1 MKKIK
6 ALTSIRFS
14 KSVALIKVFKSKG
27 ALKIVALVAVLL
39 VMMMWL
45 AGMFRHKIEAGPTQ
59 EPSPVATGPT
69 ARVEARQYP
78 IIVEQAG
85 TVRTRNEA
93 QVSSRLMAQV
103 QEVLVR
109 EGDTI
114 HGPGPDQKATILAKL
129 DDRDIQAKLQQAQ
142 AQVISVQRALGA
154 ALAQQQSAQAL
165 LQQAAADLARF
176 EKLVEAKAATQ
187 QQLEHART
195 QRDTAQAQVLAA
207 QGLVEQTRAQQVGA
221 EAAVREAQVMLS
233 FAVIEAPFDG
243 KISSKRINPGDT
255 VTPGQVL
262 FVVESPSEPQLHA
275 MVSETVA
282 LHLKVGQA
290 LPVQIDAPQRQFD
303 GVVREI
309 VPQADP
315 LTRTILVKVDL
326 PKDAGLVSGLFG
338 RLRVPIGD
346 YSTLVVAK
354 NAIRQSGQ
362 LNLVQVLEKPG
373 LPVRRFVQIG
383 PEHGSLVEVLSG
395 VQEGDEVV
403 TN

>member
-1 MKKIK
+1 MDKIK
-6 ALTSIRFS
+6 T
-14 KSVALIKVFKSKG
+14 FKGK
-27 ALKIVALVAVLL
+27 AILKLVALVAVLV

-45 AGMFRHKIEAGPTQ
+45 AGAFRNKIQAAPAR
-59 EPSPVATGPT
+59 EPPAVAVESTT
-69 ARVEARQYP
+69 RVEARQYP
-78 IIVEQAG
+78 MIVEQAG
-85 TVRTRNEA
+85 TVRTRTEA

-103 QEVLVR
+103 QEVMVR
-109 EGDTI
+109 EGDTVRGA
-114 HGPGPDQKATILAKL
+114 GPEGQATILARL

-142 AQVISVQRALGA
+142 AQVASLQRALGA
-154 ALAQQQSAQAL
+154 ALAQQQSAQAV
-165 LQQAAADLARF
+165 LQQAGADLTRF
-176 EKLVEAKAATQ
+176 ENLVEAKAATQ

-221 EAAVREAQVMLS
+221 EAAVREAQIMLS
-233 FAVIEAPFDG
+233 YAVIKAPFDG
-243 KISSKRINPGDT
+243 KISTKKIDPGDM
-255 VTPGQVL
+255 VAPGQTL

-282 LHLKVGQA
+282 LDLKAGQT

-346 YSTLVVAK
+346 YSSLVVDK
-354 NAIRQSGQ
+354 NAIRRSGQ
-362 LNLVQVLEKPG
+362 LYLVQVLEEPG
-373 LPVRRFVQIG
+373 VPVRRFVQIG

>member
-1 MKKIK
+1 MN
-6 ALTSIRFS
+6 
-14 KSVALIKVFKSKG
+14 KSKLSPSK
-27 ALKIVALVAVLL
+27 AVLKIVALAAVL
-39 VMMMWL
+39 VIMMMWL
-45 AGMFRHKIEAGPTQ
+45 AGVFRQKITAGAALELPA
-59 EPSPVATGPT
+59 VDIGPT
-69 ARVEARQYP
+69 ARVETRRYP
-78 IIVEQAG
+78 TIVEQAG
-85 TVRTRNEA
+85 TVRTRTEA

-103 QEVLVR
+103 REVLVR

-114 HGPGPDQKATILAKL
+114 HGPGPDGKATILARL

-142 AQVISVQRALGA
+142 AQVASLQRALSA
-154 ALAQQQSAQAL
+154 ALAQQQSAQAMF
-165 LQQAAADLARF
+165 QQAATDLTRI
-176 EKLVEAKAATQ
+176 ENLVAAKAATG
-187 QQLEHART
+187 QQLDHART

-207 QGLVEQTRAQQVGA
+207 QGVVEQTRAQQVGA

-243 KISSKRINPGDT
+243 KISSKKINPGDM
-255 VTPGQVL
+255 VAPGQAL

-282 LHLKVGQA
+282 LHVEVGQT
-290 LPVQIDAPQRQFD
+290 LDVQIDAPQRQLN

-338 RLRVPIGD
+338 RLSVPIGD
-346 YSTLVVAK
+346 YSTLVIAK

-362 LNLVQVLEKPG
+362 LYLVQVMEKPG

-383 PEHGSLVEVLSG
+383 PEHGPLIEVLSG
-395 VQEGDEVV
+395 VQEGDEIV

>member
-1 MKKIK
+1 MDKIK
-6 ALTSIRFS
+6 T
-14 KSVALIKVFKSKG
+14 FKGK
-27 ALKIVALVAVLL
+27 AILKLVALVAVLV

-45 AGMFRHKIEAGPTQ
+45 AGAFRNKIQAAPVQ
-59 EPSPVATGPT
+59 EPATVAAEATT
-69 ARVEARQYP
+69 RVEARQYP
-78 IIVEQAG
+78 MIVEQAG
-85 TVRTRNEA
+85 TVRTRTEA

-103 QEVLVR
+103 QEVMVR
-109 EGDTI
+109 EGDTVRGA
-114 HGPGPDQKATILAKL
+114 GPEGQATILAKL

-142 AQVISVQRALGA
+142 AQVASLQRALGA
-154 ALAQQQSAQAL
+154 ALAQQQSAQAV
-165 LQQAAADLARF
+165 LQQAGADLTRF
-176 EKLVEAKAATQ
+176 ENLVEAKAATQ

-221 EAAVREAQVMLS
+221 EAAVREAQIMLS
-233 FAVIEAPFDG
+233 YAVIKAPFDG
-243 KISSKRINPGDT
+243 KISSKKIDPGDM
-255 VTPGQVL
+255 VAPGQTL

-282 LHLKVGQA
+282 LHLKAGQT
-290 LPVQIDAPQRQFD
+290 LPVQIDAPQREFEA
-303 GVVREI
+303 VVREI

-354 NAIRQSGQ
+354 DAIRRSGQ
-362 LNLVQVLEKPG
+362 LYLVQVLEKPG
-373 LPVRRFVQIG
+373 VPVRRFVQIG
-383 PEHGSLVEVLSG
+383 PEHGPLVEVLSG

>member
-6 ALTSIRFS
+6 SFKGKAVL
-14 KSVALIKVFKSKG
+14 KS
-27 ALKIVALVAVLL
+27 VALVAVLV

-45 AGMFRHKIEAGPTQ
+45 AGAFRSKIKAGPAL
-59 EPSPVATGPT
+59 EPAAVATGAT
-69 ARVEARQYP
+69 ARVETRRYP
-78 IIVEQAG
+78 MIVEQAG
-85 TVRTRNEA
+85 TVRTRTEA

-103 QEVLVR
+103 REVLVK

-114 HGPGPDQKATILAKL
+114 RGASSDAKATVLARL

-142 AQVISVQRALGA
+142 AQAASLQRALGA

-165 LQQAAADLARF
+165 LQQATADLARTD
-176 EKLVEAKAATQ
+176 KLVEAKAATG
-187 QQLEHART
+187 QQLDHART

-221 EAAVREAQVMLS
+221 EAAVREAQIMLS
-233 FAVIEAPFDG
+233 YAVIEAPFDG
-243 KISSKRINPGDT
+243 KVCSKKINPGDM
-255 VTPGQVL
+255 VAPGQTL

-282 LHLKVGQA
+282 LHLKVGQT
-290 LPVQIDAPQRQFD
+290 LPVQIDAPQQQFE

-326 PKDAGLVSGLFG
+326 PRDAGLVSGLFG

-346 YSTLVVAK
+346 YSTLVVAQ

-362 LNLVQVLEKPG
+362 LYLVQVLEKPG
-373 LPVRRFVQIG
+373 LPVRRFVQLG
-383 PEHGSLVEVLSG
+383 PEHDAFVEVLSG
-395 VQEGDEVV
+395 VREGDEVV

>member
-1 MKKIK
+1 MNKIK
-6 ALTSIRFS
+6 TFPDAQRRCGQGKAI
-14 KSVALIKVFKSKG
+14 
-27 ALKIVALVAVLL
+27 LKLVALVAVLV

-45 AGMFRHKIEAGPTQ
+45 AGAFRNKIEVAPAE
-59 EPSPVATGPT
+59 EPSAVAPGRT
-69 ARVEARQYP
+69 ARVETRQYP
-78 IIVEQAG
+78 MIVEQAG

-103 QEVLVR
+103 REILVR

-114 HGPGPDQKATILAKL
+114 HGAGPDRKATILAKL
-129 DDRDIQAKLQQAQ
+129 DDRDIQARLQQAQ
-142 AQVISVQRALGA
+142 AQVAALQRALAA
-154 ALAQQQSAQAL
+154 ALAQQQSAQAV
-165 LQQAAADLARF
+165 LQQAVADLART

-243 KISSKRINPGDT
+243 KVSGKKINPGDM
-255 VTPGQVL
+255 VAPGQVL

-282 LHLKVGQA
+282 LHLKVGQT
-290 LPVQIDAPQRQFD
+290 LPVQIDAPQREFD

-309 VPQADP
+309 LPQADP

-326 PKDAGLVSGLFG
+326 PKDAALVSGLFG

-354 NAIRQSGQ
+354 NAVRRSGQ
-362 LNLVQVLEKPG
+362 LCLVQVMEKPG

>member
-1 MKKIK
+1 MNK
-6 ALTSIRFS
+6 T
-14 KSVALIKVFKSKG
+14 KVFQSK
-27 ALKIVALVAVLL
+27 AIVKVVALVAALL

-45 AGMFRHKIEAGPTQ
+45 AGMFRQKIAAGPAQ
-59 EPSPVATGPT
+59 EPPAVATGPMV
-69 ARVEARQYP
+69 RVETRRYP
-78 IIVEQAG
+78 TIVEQAG

-103 QEVLVR
+103 REVLVR

-114 HGPGPDQKATILAKL
+114 HGPGPDGKATILARL

-142 AQVISVQRALGA
+142 AQVTSLQRALSA
-154 ALAQQQSAQAL
+154 ALAQQQSAQATFE
-165 LQQAAADLARF
+165 QAATDLSRY
-176 EKLVEAKAATQ
+176 EKLVAAKAATG
-187 QQLEHART
+187 QQLDHART
-195 QRDTAQAQVLAA
+195 QHDTAQAQVLAA

-233 FAVIEAPFDG
+233 FAAIEAPFDG
-243 KISSKRINPGDT
+243 KVSSKSINPGDM
-255 VTPGQVL
+255 VAPGQAL

-282 LHLKVGQA
+282 LHLAVGQT
-290 LPVQIDAPQRQFD
+290 LEVQIDAPQRQLE

-326 PKDAGLVSGLFG
+326 PRDAGLVSGLFG
-338 RLRVPIGD
+338 RLSVPVGD
-346 YSTLVVAK
+346 YSALVVPKTAVH
-354 NAIRQSGQ
+354 RSGQ
-362 LNLVQVLEKPG
+362 LCLVHVVEKPG
-373 LPVRRFVQIG
+373 RLVRRFVQVG
-383 PEHGSLVEVLSG
+383 PEHGALVEVLSG
-395 VQEGDEVV
+395 LQEGDEVV

>member
-6 ALTSIRFS
+6 AF
-14 KSVALIKVFKSKG
+14 KIKAFKSK
-27 ALKIVALVAVLL
+27 AILKIVALVAALL

-45 AGMFRHKIEAGPTQ
+45 AGVFRHKIAAGPAQ
-59 EPSPVATGPT
+59 EPAAVVTGPT
-69 ARVEARQYP
+69 ARVEARHYP
-78 IIVEQAG
+78 LIVEQAG
-85 TVRTRNEA
+85 TVRTRTEA

-103 QEVLVR
+103 REVLVR

-114 HGPGPDQKATILAKL
+114 RGAGPDGKATILARL

-142 AQVISVQRALGA
+142 AQVASLQRALGA
-154 ALAQQQSAQAL
+154 ALAQQQSAQSQ
-165 LQQAAADLARF
+165 LQQAAADLART
-176 EKLVEAKAATQ
+176 EKLVEAKAATG
-187 QQLEHART
+187 QQLDHAGT

-243 KISSKRINPGDT
+243 KISGKRVNPGDM
-255 VTPGQVL
+255 VAPGQAL

-282 LHLKVGQA
+282 LHLRVGQT
-290 LPVQIDAPQRQFD
+290 LPVQVDAPQRQFD
-303 GVVREI
+303 AVVREI
-309 VPQADP
+309 LPQADP

-338 RLRVPIGD
+338 RLRVPVGD
-346 YSTLVVAK
+346 YAALVVPK
-354 NAIRQSGQ
+354 SAIRQSGQ
-362 LNLVQVLEKPG
+362 LHLVEVLEKPG
-373 LPVRRFVQIG
+373 LPVRRFVQLG
-383 PEHGSLVEVLSG
+383 PEHDSLVEVLSG
-395 VQEGDEVV
+395 LREGDEVV

>member
-6 ALTSIRFS
+6 RING
-14 KSVALIKVFKSKG
+14 KPV
-27 ALKIVALVAVLL
+27 LKIIALVAVLV

-45 AGMFRHKIEAGPTQ
+45 AGAFRNKIQAGPAQ
-59 EPSPVATGPT
+59 EPAPVAIRATT
-69 ARVEARQYP
+69 RVETRRYP
-78 IIVEQAG
+78 MIVEQAG

-103 QEVLVR
+103 REILVR
-109 EGDTI
+109 EGDAI
-114 HGPGPDQKATILAKL
+114 HGPSADGKATILAKL

-142 AQVISVQRALGA
+142 AQVASLQRALGA

-165 LQQAAADLARF
+165 LQQATADLARF
-176 EKLVEAKAATQ
+176 EKLVEAKAATV

-221 EAAVREAQVMLS
+221 EAAVHEAQIMLS
-233 FAVIEAPFDG
+233 YAVIEAPFDG
-243 KISSKRINPGDT
+243 KVSGKKITPGDM
-255 VTPGQVL
+255 VAPGQVL

-282 LHLKVGQA
+282 LHLTVGQT

-326 PKDAGLVSGLFG
+326 PKEAGLVSGLFG

-354 NAIRQSGQ
+354 SAIRQSGQ

-373 LPVRRFVQIG
+373 VPVRRFVQIG

-395 VQEGDEVV
+395 VQAGDEVV
-403 TN
+403 MN

>member
-1 MKKIK
+1 MNRMKAVKGK
-6 ALTSIRFS
+6 A
-14 KSVALIKVFKSKG
+14 V
-27 ALKIVALVAVLL
+27 LKLVALVAVLL

-45 AGMFRHKIEAGPTQ
+45 AGAFRNKIEAAPAQ
-59 EPSPVATGPT
+59 EPATVPTGPT
-69 ARVEARQYP
+69 ARVETRRYP
-78 IIVEQAG
+78 MIVEQAG

-114 HGPGPDQKATILAKL
+114 HGPGPDHKATILAKL

-142 AQVISVQRALGA
+142 AQVASLQRALSA

-165 LQQAAADLARF
+165 LQQAAADLARY
-176 EKLVEAKAATQ
+176 EKLVEAKAATV

-243 KISSKRINPGDT
+243 KVSSKKSNPGDM
-255 VTPGQVL
+255 VAPGQVL

-282 LHLKVGQA
+282 LHLKVGQK
-290 LPVQIDAPQRQFD
+290 LPVQIDAPQREFEA
-303 GVVREI
+303 VVREI
-309 VPQADP
+309 LPQADP

-326 PKDAGLVSGLFG
+326 PQDAALVSGLFG

-354 NAIRQSGQ
+354 NAVRQSGQ

-373 LPVRRFVQIG
+373 VPARRFVQIG
-383 PEHGSLVEVLSG
+383 PEHGPLVEVLSG
-395 VQEGDEVV
+395 VQEGDKVV

>member
-6 ALTSIRFS
+6 RINGKPILKIVS
-14 KSVALIKVFKSKG
+14 KPVLKVVALI
-27 ALKIVALVAVLL
+27 VALL

-45 AGMFRHKIEAGPTQ
+45 AGAFRSKIGTAVALEPPAVAASPT
-59 EPSPVATGPT
+59 V
-69 ARVEARQYP
+69 RVEARRYP
-78 IIVEQAG
+78 MIVEQAG
-85 TVRTRNEA
+85 TVRTRTEA

-114 HGPGPDQKATILAKL
+114 RRAGPDGKATVLAKL

-142 AQVISVQRALGA
+142 AQVASLQRALGV
-154 ALAQQQSAQAL
+154 ALAQQQSVQAL
-165 LQQAAADLARF
+165 LQQAATDLART
-176 EKLVEAKAATQ
+176 EKLVEAKAATV
-187 QQLEHART
+187 QQLDHART

-221 EAAVREAQVMLS
+221 EAAVREAQITLS

-243 KISSKRINPGDT
+243 KISSKRINPGDM
-255 VTPGQVL
+255 VAPGQIL
-262 FVVESPSEPQLHA
+262 FAVESPSEPQLHA

-282 LHLKVGQA
+282 LHLKVGQT

-338 RLRVPIGD
+338 RLSVPIGN

-354 NAIRQSGQ
+354 SAIRQSGQ

-373 LPVRRFVQIG
+373 VPVRRFVQIG

-395 VQEGDEVV
+395 VQAGEEVV

>member
-6 ALTSIRFS
+6 RF
-14 KSVALIKVFKSKG
+14 KG
-27 ALKIVALVAVLL
+27 RPVLKIVALAAALV

-45 AGMFRHKIEAGPTQ
+45 AGMFRNKIKAGPAQ
-59 EPSPVATGPT
+59 EPSRVTANATT
-69 ARVEARQYP
+69 RVEAHRYP
-78 IIVEQAG
+78 MIVEQAG
-85 TVRTRNEA
+85 TVRTRTEA

-114 HGPGPDQKATILAKL
+114 QRAGSDGKATILAKL

-142 AQVISVQRALGA
+142 AQVASLQRALGV

-165 LQQAAADLARF
+165 LQQAATDLART
-176 EKLVEAKAATQ
+176 EKLVEAKAATV
-187 QQLEHART
+187 QQLDHART

-221 EAAVREAQVMLS
+221 EAAVREAQIMLS

-243 KISSKRINPGDT
+243 KISSKRVNPGDM
-255 VTPGQVL
+255 VAPGQIL

-282 LHLKVGQA
+282 LHLKAGQT

-303 GVVREI
+303 GIVRDI

-326 PKDAGLVSGLFG
+326 PKDASLVSGLFG

-354 NAIRQSGQ
+354 NAIRRSGQ
-362 LNLVQVLEKPG
+362 LYLVQVMEKPG
-373 LPVRRFVQIG
+373 VPVRRFVQVG
-383 PEHGSLVEVLSG
+383 PEHGPLVEVLSG

>member
-1 MKKIK
+1 MDKIK
-6 ALTSIRFS
+6 TL
-14 KSVALIKVFKSKG
+14 KG
-27 ALKIVALVAVLL
+27 KAILKLVALVAVLV

-45 AGMFRHKIEAGPTQ
+45 AGAFRNKIQAAPVQ
-59 EPSPVATGPT
+59 EPATVAAEATT
-69 ARVEARQYP
+69 RVEARQYP
-78 IIVEQAG
+78 MIVEQAG
-85 TVRTRNEA
+85 TVRTRTEA

-103 QEVLVR
+103 QEVMVR
-109 EGDTI
+109 EGDTVRGA
-114 HGPGPDQKATILAKL
+114 GPEGQATILAKL

-142 AQVISVQRALGA
+142 AQVASLQRALGA
-154 ALAQQQSAQAL
+154 ALAQQQSAQAV
-165 LQQAAADLARF
+165 LQQAGADLTRF
-176 EKLVEAKAATQ
+176 ENLVEAKAATQ

-221 EAAVREAQVMLS
+221 EAAVREAQIMLS
-233 FAVIEAPFDG
+233 YAVIKAPFDG
-243 KISSKRINPGDT
+243 KISSKKIDPGDM
-255 VTPGQVL
+255 VAPGQTL

-282 LHLKVGQA
+282 LHLKAGQT
-290 LPVQIDAPQRQFD
+290 LPVQIDAPQREFEA
-303 GVVREI
+303 VVREI

-354 NAIRQSGQ
+354 DAIRRSGQ
-362 LNLVQVLEKPG
+362 LYLVQVLEKPG
-373 LPVRRFVQIG
+373 VPVRRFVQIG
-383 PEHGSLVEVLSG
+383 PEHGPLVEVLSG

>member
-1 MKKIK
+1 MDKIK
-6 ALTSIRFS
+6 T
-14 KSVALIKVFKSKG
+14 FKG
-27 ALKIVALVAVLL
+27 NEILKLVALVAVLV

-45 AGMFRHKIEAGPTQ
+45 AGAFRKKIQAAPVQ
-59 EPSPVATGPT
+59 EPATVAAEATT
-69 ARVEARQYP
+69 RVEARQYP
-78 IIVEQAG
+78 MIVEQAG
-85 TVRTRNEA
+85 TVRTRTEA

-109 EGDTI
+109 EGDTVRGA
-114 HGPGPDQKATILAKL
+114 GPESQATILARL

-142 AQVISVQRALGA
+142 AQVASLQRALGA
-154 ALAQQQSAQAL
+154 ALAQQQSAQAV
-165 LQQAAADLARF
+165 LQQAGADLTRF
-176 EKLVEAKAATQ
+176 ENLVEAKAATQ

-221 EAAVREAQVMLS
+221 EAAVREAQIMLS
-233 FAVIEAPFDG
+233 YAVIKAPFDG
-243 KISSKRINPGDT
+243 KISSKKIDPGDM
-255 VTPGQVL
+255 VAPGQTL

-275 MVSETVA
+275 VVSETVA
-282 LHLKVGQA
+282 LHLKAGQT
-290 LPVQIDAPQRQFD
+290 LPVQIDAPQREFEA
-303 GVVREI
+303 VVREI

-338 RLRVPIGD
+338 RLRVPIGG

-354 NAIRQSGQ
+354 DAIRRSGQ
-362 LNLVQVLEKPG
+362 LYLVQVLEKPG
-373 LPVRRFVQIG
+373 VPVRRFVQIG
-383 PEHGSLVEVLSG
+383 PEHGPLVEVLSG

>member
-6 ALTSIRFS
+6 RF
-14 KSVALIKVFKSKG
+14 KG
-27 ALKIVALVAVLL
+27 KPILKIVALIASLL

-45 AGMFRHKIEAGPTQ
+45 AGMFRNKIEAGPAR
-59 EPSPVATGPT
+59 EPATVATKST
-69 ARVEARQYP
+69 TRVEARRYP
-78 IIVEQAG
+78 MIVEQAG
-85 TVRTRNEA
+85 TVRTRTEA

-103 QEVLVR
+103 EEVLVR

-114 HGPGPDQKATILAKL
+114 RAASSDGKATILAKL

-142 AQVISVQRALGA
+142 AQVASLQRALGV

-165 LQQAAADLARF
+165 LQQAATDLART
-176 EKLVEAKAATQ
+176 EKLVEAKAATV
-187 QQLEHART
+187 QQLDHART
-195 QRDTAQAQVLAA
+195 QRDTAEAQVLAA

-221 EAAVREAQVMLS
+221 EAAVREGQIMLS

-243 KISSKRINPGDT
+243 KISSKRINPGDM
-255 VTPGQVL
+255 VAPGQIL
-262 FVVESPSEPQLHA
+262 FAVESPSEPQLHA

-282 LHLKVGQA
+282 LHLKAGQT

-303 GVVREI
+303 GIVRDI

-338 RLRVPIGD
+338 RLSVPIGD
-346 YSTLVVAK
+346 YSTLVIAK

-362 LNLVQVLEKPG
+362 LYLIHVLEKPG
-373 LPVRRFVQIG
+373 LPARRFVQIG
-383 PEHGSLVEVLSG
+383 PEHGPLVEVLSG

>member
-1 MKKIK
+1 MDKIK
-6 ALTSIRFS
+6 AFPS
-14 KSVALIKVFKSKG
+14 KAILKV
-27 ALKIVALVAVLL
+27 VALVAVLL

-45 AGMFRHKIEAGPTQ
+45 AGMFRQKIEAGPAL
-59 EPSPVATGPT
+59 ELPAVATGPT
-69 ARVEARQYP
+69 ARVETRRYP
-78 IIVEQAG
+78 TIVEQAG

-103 QEVLVR
+103 KEVLVR

-114 HGPGPDQKATILAKL
+114 HGPGPDGKATLLARL
-129 DDRDIQAKLQQAQ
+129 DDRDIQAKFQQAQ
-142 AQVISVQRALGA
+142 AQVASLQRALSA
-154 ALAQQQSAQAL
+154 ALAQQQSAQATF
-165 LQQAAADLARF
+165 QQAATDLARY
-176 EKLVEAKAATQ
+176 EKLVAAKAATG
-187 QQLEHART
+187 QQLDHART

-233 FAVIEAPFDG
+233 FAAIEAPFDG
-243 KISSKRINPGDT
+243 KVSSKSINPGDM
-255 VTPGQVL
+255 VAPGQAL

-282 LHLKVGQA
+282 LHLQVGQT
-290 LPVQIDAPQRQFD
+290 LEVQIDAPQRQLD

-326 PKDAGLVSGLFG
+326 PRDAGLVSGLFG
-338 RLRVPIGD
+338 RLSVPVGD
-346 YSTLVVAK
+346 YSALVVPRTAV
-354 NAIRQSGQ
+354 RRSGQ
-362 LNLVQVLEKPG
+362 LCLVQVVEKPG
-373 LPVRRFVQIG
+373 RLARRFVQVG

-395 VQEGDEVV
+395 LQEGDEVV
-403 TN
+403 MD

>member
-1 MKKIK
+1 MKKTKRING
-6 ALTSIRFS
+6 
-14 KSVALIKVFKSKG
+14 KSV
-27 ALKIVALVAVLL
+27 LKIVALIAVLV

-45 AGMFRHKIEAGPTQ
+45 AGAFRNKIQAVPAQ
-59 EPSPVATGPT
+59 EPVAAAACPT
-69 ARVEARQYP
+69 TRVETRQYP
-78 IIVEQAG
+78 TIVEQAG
-85 TVRTRNEA
+85 TVRTRTEA

-114 HGPGPDQKATILAKL
+114 HGASADGKATILAKL

-142 AQVISVQRALGA
+142 AQVASLQRALGA

-165 LQQAAADLARF
+165 LQQATADLARF

-221 EAAVREAQVMLS
+221 EAAVREAQIMLS
-233 FAVIEAPFDG
+233 YAVIEAPFDG
-243 KISSKRINPGDT
+243 KISSKKINPGDM
-255 VTPGQVL
+255 VAPGQVL

-282 LHLKVGQA
+282 LHLKIGQT
-290 LPVQIDAPQRQFD
+290 LPVHIDAPQRQFD

-309 VPQADP
+309 LPQADP
-315 LTRTILVKVDL
+315 LTRTIVVKVDL
-326 PKDAGLVSGLFG
+326 PRDADLVSGLFG

-354 NAIRQSGQ
+354 SAIRQSGQ
-362 LNLVQVLEKPG
+362 LYLVQVLEKPG

>member
-1 MKKIK
+1 MIK
-6 ALTSIRFS
+6 S
-14 KSVALIKVFKSKG
+14 KSFTRRAEALQGKGKAVVKMVALI
-27 ALKIVALVAVLL
+27 AVLL

-45 AGMFRHKIEAGPTQ
+45 AGAFRNKIQAGPVL
-59 EPSPVATGPT
+59 EPSTVAATPT
-69 ARVEARQYP
+69 TRVETRPYP
-78 IIVEQAG
+78 MIVEQAG

-103 QEVLVR
+103 REVLVR

-114 HGPGPDQKATILAKL
+114 RGAGPDSKATILAKL

-142 AQVISVQRALGA
+142 AQVASLQRALGA

-176 EKLVEAKAATQ
+176 EKLVDAKAATQ

-221 EAAVREAQVMLS
+221 EAAVREALIMLS
-233 FAVIEAPFDG
+233 YAVIEAPFDG
-243 KISSKRINPGDT
+243 EISSKKINPGDM
-255 VTPGQVL
+255 VAPGQVL
-262 FVVESPSEPQLHA
+262 FVVQSSSEPQLHA

-282 LHLKVGQA
+282 LHLKAGQT

-309 VPQADP
+309 LPQADP

-326 PKDAGLVSGLFG
+326 PQDASLVSGLFG
-338 RLRVPIGD
+338 RLRVPVGE

-362 LNLVQVLEKPG
+362 LYLVQVMEKPG

-383 PEHGSLVEVLSG
+383 PEHGPLVEVLSG

>member
-1 MKKIK
+1 MDKIK
-6 ALTSIRFS
+6 TL
-14 KSVALIKVFKSKG
+14 KG
-27 ALKIVALVAVLL
+27 KAILKLVALVAVLV

-45 AGMFRHKIEAGPTQ
+45 AGAFRNKIQAAPVQ
-59 EPSPVATGPT
+59 EPATVAAEATT
-69 ARVEARQYP
+69 RVEARQYP
-78 IIVEQAG
+78 MIVEQAG
-85 TVRTRNEA
+85 TVRTRTEA

-103 QEVLVR
+103 QEVMVR
-109 EGDTI
+109 EGDTVRGA
-114 HGPGPDQKATILAKL
+114 GPEGQATILAKL

-142 AQVISVQRALGA
+142 AQVASLQRALGA
-154 ALAQQQSAQAL
+154 ALAQQQSAQAV
-165 LQQAAADLARF
+165 LQQAGADLTRF
-176 EKLVEAKAATQ
+176 ENLVEAKAATQ

-221 EAAVREAQVMLS
+221 EAAVREAQIMLS
-233 FAVIEAPFDG
+233 YAVIKAPFDG
-243 KISSKRINPGDT
+243 KISSKKIDPGDM
-255 VTPGQVL
+255 VAPGQTL

-282 LHLKVGQA
+282 LHLKAGQT
-290 LPVQIDAPQRQFD
+290 LPVRIDAPQREFEA
-303 GVVREI
+303 VVREI

-354 NAIRQSGQ
+354 DAIRRSGQ
-362 LNLVQVLEKPG
+362 LYLVQVLEKPG
-373 LPVRRFVQIG
+373 VPVRRFVQIG
-383 PEHGSLVEVLSG
+383 PEHGPLVEVLSG

>member
-6 ALTSIRFS
+6 RFNG
-14 KSVALIKVFKSKG
+14 KPV
-27 ALKIVALVAVLL
+27 LKIVALLAVLV

-45 AGMFRHKIEAGPTQ
+45 AGAFRNKIQAAPTQ
-59 EPSPVATGPT
+59 EPVAAATCPT
-69 ARVEARQYP
+69 TRVQTRQYP
-78 IIVEQAG
+78 MIVEQAG
-85 TVRTRNEA
+85 TVRTRTEA

-114 HGPGPDQKATILAKL
+114 HGAGAEGKATILAKL

-142 AQVISVQRALGA
+142 AQVASLQRALSA
-154 ALAQQQSAQAL
+154 ALAQEQSAQAL
-165 LQQAAADLARF
+165 LQQAAADLGRF
-176 EKLVEAKAATQ
+176 EKLVEAKAATV

-243 KISSKRINPGDT
+243 KISSKKINPGDT

-282 LHLKVGQA
+282 LHLKVGQT
-290 LPVQIDAPQRQFD
+290 LPVQIDALQRQFD
-303 GVVREI
+303 GVVREV

-326 PKDAGLVSGLFG
+326 PQDAGLVSGLFG
-338 RLRVPIGD
+338 RLRVPIGN
-346 YSTLVVAK
+346 YSTLVIAK

-373 LPVRRFVQIG
+373 LGSGPHVQNSALGVPLPVRRFVQVG
-383 PEHGSLVEVLSG
+383 PEHGTLVEVLSG
-395 VQEGDEVV
+395 VQEGEEVV

>member
-1 MKKIK
+1 MKKTK
-6 ALTSIRFS
+6 R
-14 KSVALIKVFKSKG
+14 FKSKPV
-27 ALKIVALVAVLL
+27 LQIVTLVAALL

-45 AGMFRHKIEAGPTQ
+45 AGMFRNKIEAGPAQ
-59 EPSPVATGPT
+59 EPATVATNST
-69 ARVEARQYP
+69 TRVEARQYP
-78 IIVEQAG
+78 MIVEQAG
-85 TVRTRNEA
+85 TVRTRTEA

-114 HGPGPDQKATILAKL
+114 RRAGSNGKATVLARL

-142 AQVISVQRALGA
+142 AQVASLQRALGT

-165 LQQAAADLARF
+165 LQQAATDLART
-176 EKLVEAKAATQ
+176 EKLVEAKAATG
-187 QQLEHART
+187 QQLDHART

-221 EAAVREAQVMLS
+221 EAAVREAQIMLS

-243 KISSKRINPGDT
+243 KISSKRINPGDM
-255 VTPGQVL
+255 VAPGQIL
-262 FVVESPSEPQLHA
+262 FTVESPSEPQLHA

-282 LHLKVGQA
+282 LHLKTGQA

-303 GVVREI
+303 GVVRDI

-315 LTRTILVKVDL
+315 LTCTILVKVDL
-326 PKDAGLVSGLFG
+326 PKDADLVSGLFG

-362 LNLVQVLEKPG
+362 LYLVQVLEKPG

-383 PEHGSLVEVLSG
+383 PEHGPLVEVLSG
-395 VQEGDEVV
+395 VQEGDEIV